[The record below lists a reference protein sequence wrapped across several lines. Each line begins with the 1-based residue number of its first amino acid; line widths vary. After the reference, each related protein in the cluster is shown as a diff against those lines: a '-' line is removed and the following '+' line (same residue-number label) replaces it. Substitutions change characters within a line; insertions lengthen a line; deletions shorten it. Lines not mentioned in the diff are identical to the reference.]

1 MRTATTRG
9 PSPPSR
15 EYQKQLAWREFYT
28 QVLYHNPEV
37 VTENYKEYEEESR
50 GATTPRIAAWKRGE
64 TGYPIVDAGMRQ
76 LREEAFMHNRV
87 RMIVASFLTKDLLAD
102 WRHGYDYF
110 RETLADHDTAND
122 SGGWQWAASTGTDA
136 QPYFRIF
143 NPMTQGRRY
152 DPDAESTSRDTFPSF
167 GGSTPTSSTSGTS
180 CRPRSARTRRRPTTP
195 RRSSITRSG
204 AKRR

>member
-1 MRTATTRG
+1 MRTATTRARRRR
-9 PSPPSR
+9 R

-37 VTENYKEYEEESR
+37 VTENYKEYEEGIAWRDDPDE
-50 GATTPRIAAWKRGE
+50 IAAWKRGE

-122 SGGWQWAASTGTDA
+122 SGGWQWR
-136 QPYFRIF
+136 P
-143 NPMTQGRRY
+143 RRG
-152 DPDAESTSRDTFPSF
+152 PTHS
-167 GGSTPTSSTSGTS
+167 PTSASST
-180 CRPRSARTRRRPTTP
+180 R
-195 RRSSITRSG
+195 
-204 AKRR
+204 